1 MKDTGLQNNDTIISV
16 SGLVKSFDNVYGTL
30 YTPIRSS
37 TTEFKH
43 NLNNSITKYFNNICE
58 IETPHYCLN
67 YNSFVTLN
75 VYKSSVTVADNTN
88 AFTRI
93 ERNVG
98 EIFEFNDPRLSNW
111 YFKCY
116 SIINLK
122 DIYDHRL
129 RIPLEPYKQYEGLFI
144 EFLRVKCEYT
154 ALCAGKHRLLYER
167 IVFV

>member
-1 MKDTGLQNNDTIISV
+1 MLSKSTAENYKLKILLRNKDVVTGNTTLSIINMFKDLDIK
-16 SGLVKSFDNVYGTL
+16 LVKSFDNVYGTL

-75 VYKSSVTVADNTN
+75 VYKSSVTVADRTN
-88 AFTRI
+88 VFTRI

-98 EIFEFNDPRLSNW
+98 EIFEGDGADAQLPVFTNLSADA
-111 YFKCY
+111 
-116 SIINLK
+116 S
-122 DIYDHRL
+122 
-129 RIPLEPYKQYEGLFI
+129 LFVYV
-144 EFLRVKCEYT
+144 R
-154 ALCAGKHRLLYER
+154 
-167 IVFV
+167 